1 MCRAFGMPNQFALPT
16 PRQADLFGCGERT
29 IPLPPARNVAE
40 PDDRVRGATERRLQA
55 RGWVGVQ
62 VDHGEAPD
70 HLDRALG

>member
-40 PDDRVRGATERRLQA
+40 PDDRVLGPTSSAIPRTGLVAV
-55 RGWVGVQ
+55 VGLEPTTY
-62 VDHGEAPD
+62 G
-70 HLDRALG
+70 L